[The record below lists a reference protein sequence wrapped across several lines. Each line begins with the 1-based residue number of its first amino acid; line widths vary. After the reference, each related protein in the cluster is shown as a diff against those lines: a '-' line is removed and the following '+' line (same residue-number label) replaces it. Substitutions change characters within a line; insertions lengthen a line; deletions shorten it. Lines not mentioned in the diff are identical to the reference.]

1 VRSPKGRFVPGEG
14 GGAPKG
20 NRNAAKDRIWRKALN
35 AELKKYADPERGIK
49 EGEALNAIA
58 RKCVEDALSN
68 DPDVRLPSR
77 QEIANRLDGKPTE
90 HIEAEFTQR
99 LAEELTDEQLLDIA
113 RGGSDGAAEE
123 EVGETESP
131 ELH

>member
-1 VRSPKGRFVPGEG
+1 MAKWVKGQG

-20 NRNAAKDRIWRKALN
+20 NRNSAKDRIWRKALDE
-35 AELKKYADPERGIK
+35 ELKKYEAEGIK
-49 EGEALNAIA
+49 PGEALNAIA
-58 RKCVEDALSN
+58 KQCIADALAA
-68 DPDVRLPSR
+68 DPDVRAAAR

-90 HIEAEFTQR
+90 HIEAEFTSR

-123 EVGETESP
+123 ASRAAVSTEF
-131 ELH
+131 H